1 MIKAASMNDRL
12 RESLSALMDGE
23 ANELEFERILAN
35 VDTNEELR
43 ETWARY
49 NLASQA
55 ADGQEVSLTGMD
67 ISRRVSAAIAKETQ
81 AEQVE
86 ESSGIAQRLL
96 KPLVSFGVAAS
107 VASVVLVGGQQLAGV
122 DTTDDSLSVVSSSI
136 APTYINMAGAAPM
149 RANLGTEAVPIA
161 QPPAKALYR
170 RLAEERMQIHMQEH
184 AAHASMNTPHGLLSY
199 ARVPV
204 IEKTV
209 DNEPEQ
215 QPQE

>member
-1 MIKAASMNDRL
+1 MNDRL

-35 VDTNEELR
+35 VGNNEELR

-55 ADGQEVSLTGMD
+55 LDGQEVSLTGMD
-67 ISRRVSAAIAKETQ
+67 ISKRVSAAIAGETQ

-86 ESSGIAQRLL
+86 QSSSFGQRLL

-122 DTTDDSLSVVSSSI
+122 DTTDDSLNVASRSI
-136 APTYINMAGAAPM
+136 APTYINMAGATPM

-170 RLAEERMQIHMQEH
+170 QLAEERMHIHMQEH
-184 AAHASMNTPHGLLSY
+184 ASHASMNTPHGLLSY

-204 IEKTV
+204 IEKNTE
-209 DNEPEQ
+209 NEQ
-215 QPQE
+215 QPEK